1 MNNQKTLA
9 TSLLLHLFVGAAA
22 FAGSLEIVT
31 EPTTLK
37 NENLK
42 PGDGVMIFSGSGK
55 ADKPV
60 VSVNSGGDLSANG
73 GMDTGSNNT
82 VIFGESEAG
91 SVSIVN
97 GSFKDNSV
105 SAEGQASIAGG
116 MVSTQADL
124 SVSNSEFKNNS
135 QSSEWG
141 PNGVLTASGGAKL
154 TVSGSKFENNTSTA
168 EAAPNSGTGSS
179 GSAVKVQGGASFDI
193 SNSTFSG
200 NAAVTKGTSTEVSV
214 GGGTSPANSQGGALY
229 FGGSSEKN
237 SIKDSDFT
245 NNSATGNGVQGG
257 AVALFGGTT
266 EIEGGS
272 FSGNKAV
279 STDSSESALG
289 GAIYAYNNA
298 WNGNNPPSEVT
309 LNVSGTEF
317 KNNSAEGANASGGA
331 LQLSGGT
338 TTLTDASFTGNS
350 VSATKGGKGG
360 AISASGNAYVGIN
373 ATKDAVFS
381 GNSVSVNG
389 KLSDADGGFMY
400 LKGNAAADFGVSEGA
415 TLTIGDGTAGMD
427 SIASDSGAS
436 LSKKGEG
443 TLTVNSS
450 MRDFKGQLNV
460 TGGVMNANGG
470 LGANDV
476 NVGSGATLNSDGGEW
491 KGVKNSASW
500 EKTEY
505 FVEPIAEVA
514 EGGTLSLAN
523 AKFQDNSFTHDGAQA
538 SGTWVKGAIYSN
550 GTLNMKDSEM
560 VGTSSAV
567 NPGEKPW
574 VNNQPPN
581 VQGSAIHFNGANAAG
596 NFENVKF
603 ADNSATGMSVQGGTI
618 VAWGGKY
625 KFDKA
630 VFENNGAFALEGSES
645 SVSGGALYLTDNW
658 SSGTIN
664 ADIANSAF
672 TGNRAEGNIAN
683 AGAIIYESY
692 AEGSSLTVS
701 DTSFEGNKAVGE
713 TRAEGGAMRI
723 FTTSSEEKTVLN
735 DVTFTGNSVEVAAP
749 ADMTRNGGGA
759 IYANASDIEF
769 NVSKDAA
776 FTGNY
781 VSAGGKKDDSL
792 GGFMRL
798 SSYKGEGSSATF
810 NVADGAKLSI
820 GDGTAGED
828 SIASSDNSSTIN
840 KTGAGE
846 LVVNSSMAHY
856 KGGLNVSEGSAV
868 INNTLGS
875 ERLAVESG
883 ASAYVK
889 SLEVSV
895 DGQRDNMRVA
905 RADGEGSSLEIG
917 SVSVNVAGEV
927 DSPVANPGYVK
938 ESLRVLDADNGAA
951 ASAGSLSV
959 NVSGEGAK
967 LDGKILTASAN
978 GGGKVS
984 VEGDVNVTVSDGA
997 EASAIYAGG
1006 YSYGTSEFKGAINT
1020 NVDGAST
1027 TSIVAAGGAQG
1038 NAGTAVS
1045 VSYND
1050 ANVNLSNGAS
1060 TGSIYGSWTSMAEGV
1075 QNGGYKEDT
1084 SVSHSGSS
1092 VSVSASESSVSGDI
1106 LAGGYAEYKDASTSV
1121 GKTSVSL
1128 ENSSVS
1134 GSIYGGVVAYEGA
1147 QGTVG
1152 SVEISVNGGSTG
1164 DIYAGGYADSKSSS
1178 KVSGD
1183 ASVSL
1188 SGGASVGALDG
1199 SNVDGV
1205 SSLSVSGSA
1214 SASGA
1219 VSGFDKMTV
1228 EKDSAF
1234 SHASSQKSV
1243 ISGSLEVL
1251 DGGEFAR
1258 SGSGMTVV
1266 DGGSLNIRGGGSY
1279 INGSADGAS
1288 GQMFL
1293 KDGGSVN
1300 IDKGAVWENN
1310 ATLAAGGIGGRG
1322 EINVSGTLENNHYVA
1337 AGDGSVINFKS
1348 GSVYNGN
1355 TSGIAWA
1362 SGKQSALD
1370 LGANGG
1376 TINVEEGA
1384 TVNLAKG
1391 SSINAGYAAKIDTYY
1406 GDVNT
1411 SGTVNV
1417 SDGAYIHVGGNS
1429 ESQKSSFNINGGVLT
1444 NDSSSGVNEHLIG
1457 GEAKQMAGVNV
1468 TSHGSLN
1475 VNGGR
1480 FDNNGSVAVSD
1491 GGVISVSGGEFNHR
1505 GSLASTGSLILS
1517 SGVVNVYG
1525 TMQGGSLE
1533 KSGGELNVF
1542 VGSGNAGKTIFSGVA
1557 MSGMDSL
1564 DVGFDVKKNVSDI
1577 LGTTTKV
1584 FDQAAGNPQV
1594 NVLGDGSY
1602 TFSDGGLEYALGY
1615 STEDSGNSIR
1625 VSNSLAISDESGA
1638 AAEIRKAGS
1647 SSILAV
1653 KSGDL
1658 RFGDGV
1664 EQSVSKVETA
1674 TGASLVLTEGS
1685 SLSADKIGNTNN
1697 NIHVFGGA
1705 LSTNSDVSLVDVS
1718 ESGVKATSGYLSAS
1732 SVIIGDSMNVAVD
1745 SGKTLEISSGNIS
1758 IGKNVVMGGEN
1769 SSLALQGTV
1778 NIASGASLSLSGSIS
1793 GSAGFEGAG
1802 AGRSSVVI
1810 NGVYNPGNSPAY
1822 VVHRNVDIQIGTID
1836 NPGKLVME
1844 VTGNGGV
1851 AGVDFDQIAF
1861 DNASLDLWNATLEIA
1876 VSGMNSWGIPTEVGS
1891 TYNMTVNLFDIIGE
1905 GVTYEDVIS
1914 GLSDM
1919 TIVCAEDP
1927 AMNGQKWEVS
1937 FTNGVDSAMDQI
1949 MKSGAVDLTVSSAVP
1964 EPAEIAALFGML
1976 AILLAVRRSRARRA

>member
-37 NENLK
+37 NEDLK

-60 VSVNSGGDLSANG
+60 VSVNSNGDLTANG

-154 TVSGSKFENNTSTA
+154 TVSDSKFENNTSTA

-237 SIKDSDFT
+237 YIKDSDFT

-298 WNGNNPPSEVT
+298 WNGSNPPSEVT

-360 AISASGNAYVGIN
+360 AISASGNAYVGVN

-400 LKGNAAADFGVSEGA
+400 LKGNAAADFGVSDGA

-450 MRDFKGQLNV
+450 MKDFKGQLNV

-470 LGANDV
+470 LGASSATVSGEGSELNAAGYDITGRKIVDEEGYGWQVGTVRAESGAKVSLRDSKLSGNDV
-476 NVGSGATLNSDGGEW
+476 SVVKGLDNSMVNGALIRASGAD
-491 KGVKNSASW
+491 K
-500 EKTEY
+500 
-505 FVEPIAEVA
+505 
-514 EGGTLSLAN
+514 LSLSNTEVSDNRVSYENKGDNTQIQGVVYASSVRKVEISESTFSGNSSGNTNYVAGGAVSSWGTKNLSVEGSEFAN
-523 AKFQDNSFTHDGAQA
+523 NTAGDRETFWADG
-538 SGTWVKGAIYSN
+538 GAIYLR
-550 GTLNMKDSEM
+550 GAYWGGETP
-560 VGTSSAV
+560 SSASIS
-567 NPGEKPW
+567 NSTFSG
-574 VNNQPPN
+574 
-581 VQGSAIHFNGANAAG
+581 
-596 NFENVKF
+596 
-603 ADNSATGMSVQGGTI
+603 NSAVSAESSRGG
-618 VAWGGKY
+618 
-625 KFDKA
+625 A
-630 VFENNGAFALEGSES
+630 VFVKSDEGKNL
-645 SVSGGALYLTDNW
+645 SVE
-658 SSGTIN
+658 I
-664 ADIANSAF
+664 
-672 TGNRAEGNIAN
+672 
-683 AGAIIYESY
+683 
-692 AEGSSLTVS
+692 S
-701 DTSFEGNKAVGE
+701 DTV
-713 TRAEGGAMRI
+713 
-723 FTTSSEEKTVLN
+723 
-735 DVTFTGNSVEVAAP
+735 FTGNSVSAETNAYG
-749 ADMTRNGGGA
+749 DTGGGA
-759 IYANASDIEF
+759 IYNENSDI
-769 NVSKDAA
+769 VISATKDAA
-776 FTGNY
+776 MLGNY
-781 VSAGGKKDDSL
+781 AQADGQASDSL
-792 GGFMRL
+792 GGFLYM
-798 SSYKGEGSSATF
+798 YDNGKEGLTPSVEFKISE
-810 NVADGAKLSI
+810 GAAYTV
-820 GDGTAGED
+820 GDGSAGRD
-828 SIASSDNSSTIN
+828 SIASNSANAVIN

-875 ERLAVESG
+875 ERLAVEGG

-905 RADGEGSSLEIG
+905 RADGEGSNLEIG

-959 NVSGEGAK
+959 NVSGEGAR

-978 GGGKVS
+978 GGGRVS

-997 EASAIYAGG
+997 KASAIYAGG

-1020 NVDGAST
+1020 NVDGASA

-1045 VSYND
+1045 VSYNG
-1050 ANVNLSNGAS
+1050 ASVNLSNGAS

-1243 ISGSLEVL
+1243 VSGSLEVL

-1745 SGKTLEISSGNIS
+1745 SGKTLEISSDNIS
-1758 IGKNVVMGGEN
+1758 IGKNVVIGGEN

-1919 TIVCAEDP
+1919 TIVCSEDP

-1964 EPAEIAALFGML
+1964 EPAEMAALFGML
-1976 AILLAVRRSRARRA
+1976 AMLLAVRRSRARRA